1 MKSTNALEL
10 KFRHKN
16 FKQIKQA
23 NVLFLDILPCYEV
36 GFKTLFFFICYDDFT
51 CKLLSKKIM
60 ILVLRSGLVPWHHY
74 VTIIARQSDRERP
87 LESYSQLLFS
97 VQNRLTARRG
107 QIKSM
112 KACLMTSVYLFKTV
126 ITEKSVLSRES
137 NLLEVQDAIG

>member
-1 MKSTNALEL
+1 
-10 KFRHKN
+10 
-16 FKQIKQA
+16 
-23 NVLFLDILPCYEV
+23 
-36 GFKTLFFFICYDDFT
+36 
-51 CKLLSKKIM
+51 M